1 MVMIKIYQSTLEDSS
16 LQVIDAITPGTW
28 INVTDPT
35 VEEVEEL
42 SKQVQIDTEF
52 LNYILDE
59 DEIPRTDTGK
69 DKHLVVI
76 DVPTKKRIRNH
87 VLVTT
92 TPLTIM
98 TVRDEYIITF
108 SKGTNILEQLVEEK
122 KLEIDTRKRSRFIIE
137 VLYKVATE
145 YLQYLK
151 RVNEE
156 IEKCEDLL
164 FQSTRNKDL
173 EKLVTLEKSLVYI
186 MTSLHRNKAVL
197 DKILKNTAIEFYEE
211 DRALLEDAIIENEQ
225 ALEIAHLYREILS
238 STTDSFATIISNN
251 LNGVMKFLAGITIVI
266 SIPTMVAS
274 FFGMNVPLGEL
285 SKNPYSFFLLLL
297 LSLILSGIVAIIL
310 RKKNML

>member
-1 MVMIKIYQSTLEDSS
+1 MIKIYQSTLEDSS

-35 VEEVEEL
+35 IEEVEEL
-42 SKQVQIDTEF
+42 SLKVQIDTEF

-87 VLVTT
+87 TLVTT

-98 TVRDEYIITF
+98 TVRDEYILTF

>member
-1 MVMIKIYQSTLEDSS
+1 MVMVMIKIYQSTLEDSS
-16 LQVIDAITPGTW
+16 LQMIDSITPRTW

-197 DKILKNTAIEFYEE
+197 DKIG
-211 DRALLEDAIIENEQ
+211 RA
-225 ALEIAHLYREILS
+225 H
-238 STTDSFATIISNN
+238 
-251 LNGVMKFLAGITIVI
+251 V
-266 SIPTMVAS
+266 
-274 FFGMNVPLGEL
+274 
-285 SKNPYSFFLLLL
+285 
-297 LSLILSGIVAIIL
+297 
-310 RKKNML
+310 

>member
-1 MVMIKIYQSTLEDSS
+1 M
-16 LQVIDAITPGTW
+16 
-28 INVTDPT
+28 
-35 VEEVEEL
+35 
-42 SKQVQIDTEF
+42 
-52 LNYILDE
+52 
-59 DEIPRTDTGK
+59 
-69 DKHLVVI
+69 
-76 DVPTKKRIRNH
+76 
-87 VLVTT
+87 
-92 TPLTIM
+92 
-98 TVRDEYIITF
+98 
-108 SKGTNILEQLVEEK
+108 
-122 KLEIDTRKRSRFIIE
+122 
-137 VLYKVATE
+137 
-145 YLQYLK
+145 QYLK